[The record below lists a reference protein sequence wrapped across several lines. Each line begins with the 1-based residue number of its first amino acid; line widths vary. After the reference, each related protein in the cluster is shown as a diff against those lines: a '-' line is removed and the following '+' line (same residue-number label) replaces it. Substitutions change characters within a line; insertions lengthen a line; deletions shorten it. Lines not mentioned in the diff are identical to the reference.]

1 MYGHH
6 FPYGIAVVSL
16 LHIAVAGG
24 GLYLL
29 YSIAKSLKRIADRLE
44 KINQD

>member
-1 MYGHH
+1 MYGH
-6 FPYGIAVVSL
+6 FPYGIAVFSV
-16 LHIAVAGG
+16 LHVVVVGG

-44 KINQD
+44 KIDHS